1 MPTIEGFRIENYR
14 ILKDVTLGKL
24 WHTQDARPLTSL
36 TAVIGDNGVGKSTI
50 FDALGFLADAFQYGV
65 EEACDMRGR
74 GGFQRLRTQG
84 QTEPIRFEIYY
95 RQHRTSRPIT
105 YQLSIDEDQGRPF
118 VCGEHLRQR
127 RKGQKRGHPFS
138 FLRLKNGRGL
148 VWKGEETVTQLDN
161 DEVDLFG
168 ERVAVTASGESS
180 AREAVQL
187 ADPGHPGIAT
197 LDSLRQ
203 HPRFAAFR
211 SFIEDRHLSYLT
223 PDAAREWPLTGPEER
238 LNRSGDNLGNV
249 VQFLQQQHPEHWQR
263 IVQRIARKIPEID
276 RVDTESTDD
285 GRLLLRFNRQGSE
298 EAFHAGQMSAGTMK
312 VFAYLLLL
320 EDPSPAPLLCIEE
333 PENGLYHKLLDILA
347 REFRAHAA
355 GRRGESQVFI
365 TTHQPYLVDALEPEQ
380 VWILKRERA
389 AGRAGFTVA
398 RRADDELAANGPVAE
413 ELSLGGRWYSG
424 YLDGRGAAV

>member
-1 MPTIEGFRIENYR
+1 MPTIEGFRIENYG
-14 ILKDVTLGKL
+14 ILRDVTLGKL

-36 TAVIGDNGVGKSTI
+36 TAIIGDNGVGKSTI
-50 FDALGFLADAFQYGV
+50 FDALGFVADAFRFGV
-65 EEACDMRGR
+65 EEACDSRGR

-138 FLRLKNGRGL
+138 FLRLRNGRGL
-148 VWKGEETVTQLDN
+148 VWKGEETVTHADN
-161 DEVDLFG
+161 DQVDLFG
-168 ERVAVTASGESS
+168 ERVAVTASRESS
-180 AREAVQL
+180 DREAVQL

-197 LDSLRQ
+197 LESLQQ

-211 SFIEDRHLSYLT
+211 SFIEDRHLSYLN
-223 PDAAREWPLTGPEER
+223 PDAAREWPLTGPEKR

-249 VQFLQQQHPEHWQR
+249 VQFLEQQHPERWQR
-263 IVQRIARKIPEID
+263 IVRRIARKIPEID
-276 RVDTESTDD
+276 RVATESTDD
-285 GRLLLRFNRQGSE
+285 GRLLLRFDGQGSD
-298 EAFHAGQMSAGTMK
+298 EAFHARQMSAGTMK

-333 PENGLYHKLLDILA
+333 PENGLYHSLLEMLA
-347 REFRAHAA
+347 REFRAHVS
-355 GRRGESQVFI
+355 GRQGESQVFI
-365 TTHQPYLVDALEPEQ
+365 TTHQPYLVDALEPQE
-380 VWILKRERA
+380 VWILNRDRA

-398 RRADDELAANGPVAE
+398 RRADDELATTAPLAE
-413 ELSLGGRWYSG
+413 GLSLDGRWYS
-424 YLDGRGAAV
+424 DHRIGRGAGV